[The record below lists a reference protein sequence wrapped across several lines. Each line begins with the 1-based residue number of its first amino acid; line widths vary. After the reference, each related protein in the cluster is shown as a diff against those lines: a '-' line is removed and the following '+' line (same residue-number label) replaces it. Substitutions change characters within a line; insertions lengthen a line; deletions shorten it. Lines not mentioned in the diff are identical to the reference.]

1 MAKNKQKTSN
11 DEGQKK
17 ICEVFVKGF
26 DEQGKGYIFGQAAF
40 NLSTFIDKFDK
51 SVSCPLLKPIHL
63 GSKIHFKI
71 SITDPKDLNKN
82 RAESQ

>member
-26 DEQGKGYIFGQAAF
+26 DEQGKGYISGQAAF
-40 NLSTFIDKFDK
+40 NLSTFIDKFD
-51 SVSCPLLKPIHL
+51 
-63 GSKIHFKI
+63 
-71 SITDPKDLNKN
+71 
-82 RAESQ
+82 